1 MIFYTLDYSFISY
14 DQMCKR
20 MYRMGQKLPVKIQT
34 LIFDGS
40 IENKIWSAV
49 RRKES
54 LSNLFIY
61 VNQRR
66 PVTNGRDVC
75 KT

>member
-1 MIFYTLDYSFISY
+1 
-14 DQMCKR
+14 MCKR
-20 MYRMGQKLPVKIQT
+20 IYRMGQKLPVKIQT

-54 LSNLFIY
+54 LSNLFMSIK
-61 VNQRR
+61 
-66 PVTNGRDVC
+66 GDL
-75 KT
+75 